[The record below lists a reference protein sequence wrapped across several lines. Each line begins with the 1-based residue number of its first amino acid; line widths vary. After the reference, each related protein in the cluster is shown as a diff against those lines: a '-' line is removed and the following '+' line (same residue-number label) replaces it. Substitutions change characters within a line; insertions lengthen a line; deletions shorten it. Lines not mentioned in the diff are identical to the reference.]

1 MRDLVLIIGRT
12 VGVEAVVLALSI
24 VASQQVILSCA

>member
-12 VGVEAVVLALSI
+12 VGVEAVVLAQS
-24 VASQQVILSCA
+24 VMASK